1 MTGNMKKVVLSAI
14 FFMMAMLAAC
24 TKYQINEEPSD
35 NNNPFPDYVYNQEKE
50 QGVYGQSDMAI
61 AENGYYYII
70 DNILYFYNIN
80 SDVNMPLCSKVNC
93 NHDGE
98 TCDAYVSGINTEN
111 GTFGCNCMDEKVMY
125 YNNHL
130 YCIEVTKDRDYYLCQ
145 YDATFGNKERITK
158 LASVKDEQITVT
170 SVQASMISDGYFY
183 YYTSFLDADYAKN
196 GYIAPFYICRIR
208 LESNSSREVLGE
220 FQFPGDYAM
229 KAGQNNGFGV
239 YLSDNN
245 IYFYAGGT
253 ARMYFSD
260 NNVQYRVSKYD
271 LSTGQYT
278 ELWTYTGDDRVDV
291 FGENTGK
298 VDSMSDG
305 SYVRMDSNGNF
316 YIMTS
321 STGNDNDTLIKV
333 NFDKNTSEVIYTTDM
348 EKLYSL
354 QSDGE
359 YLYFFESTQ
368 SRETKSYFT
377 AIDMNGT
384 LKAQY
389 EMEYDE
395 EFLEKAKKYYE
406 QYPED
411 TSVVA
416 DASGIC
422 VYGIDERYILMGS
435 NSDSDVYKN
444 LKSLNSKPYK
454 KVITTGVGVINKM
467 DYLNSGT
474 ASIKQIY
481 QNLS

>member
-1 MTGNMKKVVLSAI
+1 M
-14 FFMMAMLAAC
+14 
-24 TKYQINEEPSD
+24 
-35 NNNPFPDYVYNQEKE
+35 
-50 QGVYGQSDMAI
+50 
-61 AENGYYYII
+61 
-70 DNILYFYNIN
+70 YFY
-80 SDVNMPLCSKVNC
+80 
-93 NHDGE
+93 
-98 TCDAYVSGINTEN
+98 
-111 GTFGCNCMDEKVMY
+111 
-125 YNNHL
+125 
-130 YCIEVTKDRDYYLCQ
+130 
-145 YDATFGNKERITK
+145 
-158 LASVKDEQITVT
+158 
-170 SVQASMISDGYFY
+170 
-183 YYTSFLDADYAKN
+183 
-196 GYIAPFYICRIR
+196 
-208 LESNSSREVLGE
+208 
-220 FQFPGDYAM
+220 
-229 KAGQNNGFGV
+229 
-239 YLSDNN
+239 
-245 IYFYAGGT
+245 
-253 ARMYFSD
+253 D

-321 STGNDNDTLIKV
+321 STGNNNDTLIKV

-406 QYPED
+406 TFPED
-411 TSVVA
+411 TSVVV